1 MLVFFFEVECRR
13 AQRLALSRSGSAS
26 LFLALL
32 FLSSPDSIKTTRSLV
47 LASPFCA
54 VSPNLDI
61 LAESRRSRG
70 RMREPIPWKRE
81 ERRSNVFGRLSR
93 RRRQKSKFFATFFF
107 FFLSSLA
114 PPILCVSPKFHHSYL
129 SRVGPSARGPAVLR
143 RHGVARVD
151 RVEDHGQMDVL
162 GPDDDLDLVRRRQ
175 APELALGGLVELL
188 HERLDRGFRAVGL
201 PVAPDEKGAVGRGG
215 RDDRERGPA
224 LLESPRRRNRRRNHR
239 RRPERRRRSGRAR
252 APAGAQRG
260 LLLLLRSHRRG
271 ACCGHQAG
279 HDEVFRGERES
290 SRGGRKEG
298 KSGERKKKEK
308 KECETRFLDPFLEIS
323 WLTLAQK

>member
-107 FFLSSLA
+107 FFSFLACPSHSLCFTKIPPLLPLPCRPLRSWSSSFA
-114 PPILCVSPKFHHSYL
+114 PT
-129 SRVGPSARGPAVLR
+129 
-143 RHGVARVD
+143 
-151 RVEDHGQMDVL
+151 
-162 GPDDDLDLVRRRQ
+162 
-175 APELALGGLVELL
+175 
-188 HERLDRGFRAVGL
+188 
-201 PVAPDEKGAVGRGG
+201 
-215 RDDRERGPA
+215 
-224 LLESPRRRNRRRNHR
+224 
-239 RRPERRRRSGRAR
+239 RRSAGR
-252 APAGAQRG
+252 
-260 LLLLLRSHRRG
+260 
-271 ACCGHQAG
+271 
-279 HDEVFRGERES
+279 
-290 SRGGRKEG
+290 
-298 KSGERKKKEK
+298 
-308 KECETRFLDPFLEIS
+308 
-323 WLTLAQK
+323 